1 MKLRSYHSDGW
12 SQATTAEE
20 IGRPRDRRNLDD
32 SDREVAS
39 RGGEGDSR
47 SIASCNGHCDD
58 GDDDACNL
66 QQNQRHQHQH
76 QKFPI
81 LLSLSPLSHQPEYL
95 HPYLVRSSSSSL
107 SLCYPSRLSNSDFL
121 YQIFNAD
128 LIIAAYSYSSLF
140 LKPLSLSSPPPLET
154 TPKATP
160 SDLLSLLGPNRF
172 SRRSNTITD
181 TKKNPFSIKVGMT
194 QMLRGGAILEVTAV
208 DRAKLAEDVGACTIS
223 ELRSSAG
230 VAISARP

>member
-1 MKLRSYHSDGW
+1 M
-12 SQATTAEE
+12 TAEE

-32 SDREVAS
+32 GDREVAS
-39 RGGEGDSR
+39 RGGGGDSR

-76 QKFPI
+76 QKFP
-81 LLSLSPLSHQPEYL
+81 LLLFHYPLSHQPEYL
-95 HPYLVRSSSSSL
+95 DPYLVKSSSSSL
-107 SLCYPSRLSNSDFL
+107 SLCYPSRFSNSAFL

-128 LIIAAYSYSSLF
+128 LTITAYSYSPLS
-140 LKPLSLSSPPPLET
+140 LKPLSLSSSPPPET
-154 TPKATP
+154 TPKATS

-172 SRRSNTITD
+172 SRRSSAITD

-194 QMLRGGAILEVTAV
+194 QMLRDGAILEVTAV
-208 DRAKLAEDVGACTIS
+208 DQAKLVEDAGACAIS